1 MEVQDNKTQLLTI
14 TTRSISSPS
23 APGWVNNSNEHGAFQ
38 LWVLL

>member
-1 MEVQDNKTQLLTI
+1 MVEQNK
-14 TTRSISSPS
+14 SSPS